1 MLASLEAHC
10 SSPVPK
16 PGLCLSFTFQI
27 SSKDQKLMEAKLE
40 TRSEGVW
47 EPAFRPCNT
56 GKDRGRNK
64 DGAEVTVYLQ
74 KREKKNKN
82 SHPTHTK

>member
-1 MLASLEAHC
+1 
-10 SSPVPK
+10 
-16 PGLCLSFTFQI
+16 
-27 SSKDQKLMEAKLE
+27 MEAKLE

-47 EPAFRPCNT
+47 EPAFRPGHT

>member
-1 MLASLEAHC
+1 
-10 SSPVPK
+10 
-16 PGLCLSFTFQI
+16 
-27 SSKDQKLMEAKLE
+27 MEAKLE

-74 KREKKNKN
+74 KREKKNNQGWGSLVGCRLWGAVSKLQN
-82 SHPTHTK
+82 SAATLAFGVE